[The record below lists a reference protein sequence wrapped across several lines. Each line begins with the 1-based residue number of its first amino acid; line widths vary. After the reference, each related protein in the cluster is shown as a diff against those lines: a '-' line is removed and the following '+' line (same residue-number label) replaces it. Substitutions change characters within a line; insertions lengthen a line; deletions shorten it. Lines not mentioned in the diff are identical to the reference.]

1 VYTNRLKVTGAEREK
16 ATPTSDS
23 TAKKHRYTKGINST
37 IIANINSTPNKPE
50 IKTTEMA
57 VYNWRATFLETVHR
71 IPERAEN
78 TNNPTTPTINHP
90 PIKLTNQIL
99 KVCVSL

>member
-1 VYTNRLKVTGAEREK
+1 MIVMNM
-16 ATPTSDS
+16 
-23 TAKKHRYTKGINST
+23 N
-37 IIANINSTPNKPE
+37 NTPNKPE
-50 IKTTEMA
+50 IRTIERA

-71 IPERAEN
+71 TPERAEN